1 MSPDCFDKILFAYKV
16 SSSQALTL
24 LHSPIVYFKTRDPQ
38 VLVAALAL
46 VHRNLFSD
54 QMYTHGEILFS
65 VVDLSDQLVARGPEL
80 FVTVDVLEVV
90 KLARSSKEN
99 ET

>member
-38 VLVAALAL
+38 VLVAPLSL

-54 QMYTHGEILFS
+54 QMYTHWEILFS
-65 VVDLSDQLVARGPEL
+65 AVDLSDQLVARGP
-80 FVTVDVLEVV
+80 D
-90 KLARSSKEN
+90 SW
-99 ET
+99 